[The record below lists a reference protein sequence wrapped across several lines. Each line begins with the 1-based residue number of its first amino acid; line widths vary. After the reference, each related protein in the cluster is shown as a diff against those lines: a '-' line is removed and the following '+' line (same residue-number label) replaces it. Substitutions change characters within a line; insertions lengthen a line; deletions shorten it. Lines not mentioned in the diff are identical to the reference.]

1 MRVRSGDSRQ
11 PAAVAGRLGN
21 HENVRPRRKRTVAL
35 LDLSRRGNGLSTGMS
50 DALIQ
55 DIINS
60 LTETWI

>member
-35 LDLSRRGNGLSTGMS
+35 LDLSRRGNGLSAGMS